1 MKRALRF
8 LHRERK
14 TAVPRPAPV
23 SRDIGV
29 LGLDSRVKG
38 NVKFQGTLTVDG
50 TISGHVRAPEG
61 AGAVLVIGQHATV
74 AGNIVSDSV
83 VISGRVTG
91 NVKAGERLE
100 IFGTG
105 VLIGDVET
113 GAIMIQGGAEFQG
126 RCQMIKQPPAQHAS
140 PESANP
146 APAQAPRPEAAAH
159 ASAEG
164 ARKVRKHK
172 SSKQERAEGHGG
184 QDESLP
190 ADVAEGVAVQPD
202 SRTERGGSTEGS
214 TA

>member
-14 TAVPRPAPV
+14 TAVPRPVPV

-29 LGLDSRVKG
+29 LGLDSRVTG
-38 NVKFQGTLTVDG
+38 NVKFRGTLTVDG

-61 AGAVLVIGQHATV
+61 GGAVLVVGQHATI
-74 AGNIVSDSV
+74 AGDIVSDSV
-83 VISGRVTG
+83 VISGHVTG

-126 RCQMIKQPPAQHAS
+126 RCQMLKQPPALSSS
-140 PESANP
+140 PQGATSA
-146 APAQAPRPEAAAH
+146 ADGPRPDAATH
-159 ASAEG
+159 ASADG
-164 ARKVRKHK
+164 ARKGRKHK
-172 SSKQERAEGHGG
+172 GTKHERVEGHGG
-184 QDESLP
+184 QDDVP

-202 SRTERGGSTEGS
+202 SRTERGGGTEGT